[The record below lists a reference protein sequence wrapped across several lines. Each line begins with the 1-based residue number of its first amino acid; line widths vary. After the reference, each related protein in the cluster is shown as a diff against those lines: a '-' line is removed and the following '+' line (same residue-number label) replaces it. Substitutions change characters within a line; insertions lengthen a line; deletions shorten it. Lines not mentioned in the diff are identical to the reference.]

1 MQRTP
6 KQLSDELQSDRMA
19 LRQGMEASIV
29 ASGAADRAKLRWVR
43 RCDEAELWRSEGA
56 RNMADWLAT
65 IHGISR
71 WKASRLVAAGH
82 ALEELPHIA
91 AALESGALSLD
102 KAIELC
108 RFASPSTEVK
118 LLRWA
123 RRVSVGRIRERG
135 DEEARLPLAET
146 KKAYQDRHFRS
157 WWYHD
162 RTMMGFEGA
171 LPTEMG
177 AQVIDTIDRMV
188 SELPPP
194 PAPESGEPEGLTE
207 NQLIDQR
214 RADALFLLVVENEL
228 PKEATPRAELIL
240 HAPIEKLAADDAAS
254 SFGGGIL
261 HSETMRRLA
270 CDARIQLALHNP
282 DGAVVGIGDRSQI
295 TPRWLRRAVAY
306 RDGHRCV
313 FPGCEA
319 RRFLTPH
326 HVQHW
331 VRTHA
336 TDEPNL
342 VMVCWHHHLL
352 VHEFGWSVMLD
363 QESLPVWFR
372 PSGRIYD
379 PGPAPPVELPQAVPP
394 DPPSLASAAG
404 YSRLFDVLP
413 ALTA

>member
-1 MQRTP
+1 
-6 KQLSDELQSDRMA
+6 
-19 LRQGMEASIV
+19 MEASIV
-29 ASGAADRAKLRWVR
+29 ASGAADRAKLRWAR
-43 RCDEAELWRSEGA
+43 RCDQAELWRSEGA

-71 WKASRLVAAGH
+71 WKASRWVAAGH
-82 ALEELPHIA
+82 ALEGLPRIA

-102 KAIELC
+102 KTVELC
-108 RFASPSTEVK
+108 RFATPSTEAK

-135 DEEARLPLAET
+135 DEETRLPLDET
-146 KKAYQDRHFRS
+146 KKAYEERHLRW
-157 WWYHD
+157 WWYQD

-177 AQVIDTIDRMV
+177 AQFIDTIDRMAG
-188 SELPPP
+188 ELPPP
-194 PAPESGEPEGLTE
+194 PGPETKTELEGQAAD
-207 NQLIDQR
+207 QLIDQR
-214 RADALFLLVVENEL
+214 RADALFLLVAENEL
-228 PKEATPRAELIL
+228 PKEATPRAELVL
-240 HAPIEKLAADDAAS
+240 HAPIEKLVDDDAAS

-282 DGAVVGIGDRSQI
+282 EGAVVGIGDRSQI
-295 TPRWLRRAVAY
+295 TPRWLRRAVAH
-306 RDGHRCV
+306 RDGHRCA

-352 VHEFGWSVMLD
+352 VHEFGWSVTLD
-363 QESLPVWFR
+363 DESLPVWFR
-372 PSGRIYD
+372 PSGRVYD
-379 PGPAPPVELPQAVPP
+379 PGPAPPEEPPEPVPP

-404 YSRLFDVLP
+404 YSRLFDALP